1 MTVTYHAGR
10 RIQGLDADRTATQ
23 LPSGSVGGWVEVG
36 RTTLGSSNSNINVT
50 SLSNKRYYMILCNS
64 VGRSGTSDNGF
75 YRDGNGSYDSGSNYA
90 RRNNKNGAADQTSTS
105 ATANYG
111 VMVPALGSDLFVGY
125 IANLSGNEKL
135 YINHQVNSNTAGAS
149 NAPIRHEQVQKHA
162 FTSNPIDQLQFFTDN
177 VDTYDTG
184 SEVVVLGW
192 DPADTHTN
200 NFWQKLGT
208 TSWSSGDDI
217 DVTFTGSEKKYL
229 WFQGYA
235 TLSGAGRT
243 NIRVGDGSVATSNY
257 AYRRWHGSTGSEET
271 FTSADRMG
279 ATSGNIDTIDFWNG
293 FIINNSGNEKL
304 MIAHCVRGGTA
315 GAANAP
321 ERTEIAGKYAYTSGQ
336 LDRIRL
342 YNDTAGVDLNGGQLT
357 VWGAD

>member
-1 MTVTYHAGR
+1 MSLPYLQPYLGLSNGLNTLHAAGGGAGG
-10 RIQGLDADRTATQ
+10 I
-23 LPSGSVGGWVEVG
+23 GGWVELG
-36 RTTLGSSNSNINVT
+36 RTTLGSNGDNIDVS
-50 SLSNKRYYMILCNS
+50 SLPDKRYYMVLANTTSSGLNRHGLRYNS
-64 VGRSGTSDNGF
+64 DT
-75 YRDGNGSYDSGSNYA
+75 GSNYA
-90 RRNNKNGAADQTSTS
+90 WRYSANGAADGTVTSNGRIIIQADNT
-105 ATANYG
+105 ATDEFS
-111 VMVPALGSDLFVGY
+111 VTY
-125 IANLSGNEKL
+125 IANKSDKEKL
-135 YINHQVNSNTAGAS
+135 SYSQDVKQIATGATTAPSRMETVG
-149 NAPIRHEQVQKHA
+149 KHA
-162 FTSNPIDQLQFFTDN
+162 QTSNPISTITLFNSESGD
-177 VDTYDTG
+177 YASG
-184 SEVVVLGW
+184 SECVVLGW

-200 NFWQKLGT
+200 NFWEELGT

-279 ATSGNIDTIDFWNG
+279 ATSLNIDTIDFWNG

-342 YNDTAGVDLNGGQLT
+342 YNDTGAVDLDGGQLT

>member
-200 NFWQKLGT
+200 NFWEELASVELG
-208 TSWSSGDDI
+208 SSNATI
-217 DVTFTGSEKKYL
+217 DSGTITAKKYL
-229 WFQGYA
+229 WFQVYVTGKSTSTKPNMQFNSDTA
-235 TLSGAGRT
+235 
-243 NIRVGDGSVATSNY
+243 SNY
-257 AYRRWHGSTGSEET
+257 ARRFSVNGGADTTEAPRANIMLHET
-271 FTSADRMG
+271 NDSNPTFV
-279 ATSGNIDTIDFWNG
+279 NG
-293 FIINNSGNEKL
+293 FIINNQSNEKL
-304 MIAHCVRGGTA
+304 YLGHAINQNTA
-315 GAANAP
+315 GAGTAPDRCESIGKWAN
-321 ERTEIAGKYAYTSGQ
+321 TSNQITSIQVNANSGTFGTGSI
-336 LDRIRL
+336 LK
-342 YNDTAGVDLNGGQLT
+342 